1 MTAIESAKNIDMA
14 ALPLGDGRKILLP
27 LMALAEVQQLRL
39 DEATKGKGF
48 GTLQWRGQEL
58 AISSLDEFCGLKPQN
73 KDQHTT
79 VGVFRGSSDAPE
91 SFKALAFCGLAV
103 HMNIEAEQVKSVDAP
118 KEGHF
123 AAAAEID
130 GEVYLVPDL
139 EGLLYKNGKLH

>member
-1 MTAIESAKNIDMA
+1 MTALESAKHIDMA

-39 DEATKGKGF
+39 DDATKSKGL
-48 GTLQWRGQEL
+48 GTLEWRGQEL
-58 AISSLDEFCGLKPQN
+58 TIGSLDEFCGLKASDQV
-73 KDQHTT
+73 QHTT

-91 SFKALAFCGLAV
+91 SFRALAFCGLAV

-123 AAAAEID
+123 AAAAEIA

-139 EGLLYKNGKLH
+139 EGLLYKKGKLH